1 MLGVSSSGVST
12 AALCSCIVTRGEAGS
27 ISRGHT
33 GRNVTYRR
41 CLQKKK
47 ALRKREEEEA
57 VDLSFL
63 EAEAA
68 SAVAGAS
75 ADHGS
80 RAQRGA
86 IAEAQ
91 QAKRE
96 QDAAAKQARRVEPPP
111 RALHA

>member
-1 MLGVSSSGVST
+1 MLAAS
-12 AALCSCIVTRGEAGS
+12 ALCKGLDFIRLRTS
-27 ISRGHT
+27 IKGVQLDYPVGKDVVAWKGT
-33 GRNVTYRR
+33 GTKPERMV
-41 CLQKKK
+41 QKKK
-47 ALRKREEEEA
+47 ALRKREEEEP

-68 SAVAGAS
+68 SAAAGAS

-96 QDAAAKQARRVEPPP
+96 QDAATKQAR
-111 RALHA
+111 

>member
-1 MLGVSSSGVST
+1 MGALWCCCIDVARSEAKRVVRGRSVR
-12 AALCSCIVTRGEAGS
+12 AATHNSVA
-27 ISRGHT
+27 
-33 GRNVTYRR
+33 
-41 CLQKKK
+41 QKKK
-47 ALRKREEEEA
+47 ALRKREEEEP

-68 SAVAGAS
+68 SAAAGAS

-96 QDAAAKQARRVEPPP
+96 QDAAAKQTR
-111 RALHA
+111 

>member
-1 MLGVSSSGVST
+1 MLGIPKDISCGACRDCAMLLS
-12 AALCSCIVTRGEAGS
+12 ACSREGSKRLIATDLTVT
-27 ISRGHT
+27 H
-33 GRNVTYRR
+33 V
-41 CLQKKK
+41 LQKKK
-47 ALRKREEEEA
+47 ALRKREEEEP

-68 SAVAGAS
+68 SAAAGAS

-96 QDAAAKQARRVEPPP
+96 QDAAAKQAR
-111 RALHA
+111 